1 MTDPKDWPLPM
12 TGGLYLRD
20 PVTGALTLLDPDAE
34 KLPAPAA
41 DAVADAAPAALAEP
55 APEDPAPRARKV
67 KEA

>member
-20 PVTGALTLLDPDAE
+20 PVTGALTKVDETAE
-34 KLPAPAA
+34 VPPAPE
-41 DAVADAAPAALAEP
+41 AVSEAAPATVTEP